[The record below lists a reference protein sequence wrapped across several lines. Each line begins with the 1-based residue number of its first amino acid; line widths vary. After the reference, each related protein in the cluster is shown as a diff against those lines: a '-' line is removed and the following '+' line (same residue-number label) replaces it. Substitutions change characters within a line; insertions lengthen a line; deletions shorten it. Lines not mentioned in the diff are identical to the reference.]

1 MSAKTKS
8 ELALW
13 NGRVLP
19 LVAELIDEM
28 EASAFAPNA
37 YALDSSLFTPEIII
51 RIQHYQKPWVADSK
65 KNRILTYKGQRY
77 NCETFEQTL
86 PSEAFREITLM
97 IRKSQRTYLV
107 FTCCVFLRRY
117 GKVRMAIIYDN
128 PERKGEPLYVFTKML
143 YWNAK
148 IILSVCIASL

>member
-86 PSEAFREITLM
+86 PSEAFREITL
-97 IRKSQRTYLV
+97 
-107 FTCCVFLRRY
+107 
-117 GKVRMAIIYDN
+117 
-128 PERKGEPLYVFTKML
+128 
-143 YWNAK
+143 
-148 IILSVCIASL
+148 